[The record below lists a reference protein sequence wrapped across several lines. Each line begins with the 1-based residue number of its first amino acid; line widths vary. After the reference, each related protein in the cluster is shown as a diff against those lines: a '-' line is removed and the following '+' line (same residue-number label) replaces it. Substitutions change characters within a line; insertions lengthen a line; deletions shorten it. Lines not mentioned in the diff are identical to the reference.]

1 MSDWISV
8 KDRLT
13 CNERRVLI
21 WYKLNYTDIEKSFIG
36 EYDPLEKLFWA
47 EITPPE
53 K

>member
-8 KDRLT
+8 KDRLP

-21 WYKLNYTDIEKSFIG
+21 WYKLNYTDIEI
-36 EYDPLEKLFWA
+36 LFWA